1 MELKMKTQSRWVNLK
16 SESCLLKVYI
26 SMTAVMLNFL
36 NAIIRGQS
44 RVSLII
50 KSWLWKNMP
59 ESVMLVAFGEGGR
72 VRIREESEEV
82 RNFICIVTLFP

>member
-1 MELKMKTQSRWVNLK
+1 MELKIKTQSRWVNLK

-44 RVSLII
+44 HVSLII

-59 ESVMLVAFGEGGR
+59 ESVMLVAFGEGEGLGLGKR
-72 VRIREESEEV
+72 VRR
-82 RNFICIVTLFP
+82 